1 MVYID
6 KFYGVIH
13 MRKILSVIS
22 VALLCVAVL
31 SGCGPKDKSK
41 IDVGET
47 NTKPEEEKKDEY
59 VVKLDDSFDS
69 GVDLSEKRETLSPEE
84 ADFRNLKWGMTKDEV
99 TYAQGTGYREPDE
112 STLYYTRLRE
122 EGYPADA
129 EYTFEEG
136 KLVMGV
142 FYIVN
147 NKEDSPVAIAD
158 YDDLCNT
165 LAQRFGEP
173 TLVSPYYA
181 DGVEETDDKE
191 QQLQLIRES
200 KLQLRTGWMLEGTEL
215 RVVMF
220 LRNGEPCIGL
230 QYKKA

>member
-1 MVYID
+1 MKKTLMLIAVT
-6 KFYGVIH
+6 
-13 MRKILSVIS
+13 
-22 VALLCVAVL
+22 LLMASL
-31 SGCGPKDKSK
+31 MSGCGPEGKSK
-41 IDVGET
+41 IDVGAT
-47 NTKPEEEKKDEY
+47 KVKPEEEKKDEY
-59 VVKLDDSFDS
+59 VVKLDDSFDT
-69 GVDLSEKRETLSPEE
+69 GVDLTEKRETLSPEE
-84 ADFRNLKWGMTKDEV
+84 ADFRNLKWGMSKDEV

-112 STLYYTRLRE
+112 NTLYYTRLRE

-147 NKEDSPVAIAD
+147 NKEDAAVTIAD
-158 YDDLCNT
+158 YDDLCST

-181 DGVEETDDKE
+181 EGVEKTEDKE
-191 QQLQLIRES
+191 AQLELIS
-200 KLQLRTGWMLEGTEL
+200 KSQLQLRTGWMLDDTEL

-220 LRNGEPCIGL
+220 VKNNAPCIGL
-230 QYKKA
+230 QYKKAE

>member
-1 MVYID
+1 MMK
-6 KFYGVIH
+6 KF
-13 MRKILSVIS
+13 LSVILI
-22 VALLCVAVL
+22 ALLSVTVL
-31 SGCGPKDKSK
+31 SGCGPDDKSD
-41 IDVGET
+41 IDVGEVK
-47 NTKPEEEKKDEY
+47 TKPEEEKKDEY
-59 VVKLDDSFDS
+59 VVKLDDSFDA

-112 STLYYTRLRE
+112 NTLYYTRLRE

-142 FYIVN
+142 FYILK
-147 NKEDSPVAIAD
+147 NKEDMAISITD
-158 YDDLCNT
+158 YDDLCST

-173 TLVSPYYA
+173 NLVSPYYV
-181 DGVEETDDKE
+181 DGVEKTDDKE
-191 QQLQLIRES
+191 QQMKLIKES

-220 LRNGEPCIGL
+220 LKSGDPCIGL